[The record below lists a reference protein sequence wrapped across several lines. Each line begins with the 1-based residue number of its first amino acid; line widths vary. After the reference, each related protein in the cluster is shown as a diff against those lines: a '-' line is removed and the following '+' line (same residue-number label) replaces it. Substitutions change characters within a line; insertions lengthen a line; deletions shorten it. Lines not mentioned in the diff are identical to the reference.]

1 MRCCVWMIG
10 SLAVAAALPTTARA
24 YEDQAT
30 IGVALGYAGMP
41 ESNALARHG
50 LHAALSAGGGF
61 GDAWSLQGV
70 LSHSV
75 YFDDDPLHMSTAG
88 LETVYALDIVRF
100 VPLLG
105 VGLDGLLTVRSRHAR
120 GDFALH
126 GLVGFDFLISPRW
139 IFGADARFFWVATN
153 AKSPLGPF
161 LFTAALRM
169 GVRFD
174 LH

>member
-10 SLAVAAALPTTARA
+10 SLSVAAALPAPARA

-30 IGVALGYAGMP
+30 VGVAVGYAGMP
-41 ESNALARHG
+41 DSQVLPRNG
-50 LHAALSAGGGF
+50 LQLALSAGGGF
-61 GDAWSLQGV
+61 GDAWNLQGL

-75 YFDDDPLHMSTAG
+75 YFDAEPLHMSMAG
-88 LETVYALDIVRF
+88 LETVYALDLVRW

-105 VGLDGLLTVRSRHAR
+105 AGLDGLLTVRNRRTR

-126 GLVGFDFLISPRW
+126 GLLGFDFLINPRW

-153 AKSPLGPF
+153 AKSPLNPF
-161 LFTAALRM
+161 LFTVALRA

-174 LH
+174 VR